1 MQVQYTRFHHG
12 KKKWG
17 LKGCTSTHLCF
28 CRCSHS
34 KSFKFDI
41 QSLHMFRGCII
52 FSYGVVSFPIISYGF
67 LTKGLL
73 FFQIHPERY
82 WPPVQ
87 GGAAKAPSGEV
98 GISNLNA
105 VTDIWWIYDVHL
117 RFKSWNS
124 EGFTRYLIWFSLILG
139 GKSSI
144 PLGELSTF
152 TNLKLDGSSSSCT
165 SPWAPFSSGRL
176 RMPDTVT

>member
-1 MQVQYTRFHHG
+1 MLFLYTPFHHR

-17 LKGCTSTHLCF
+17 LKGCTSPLHIYAFAGVPTL
-28 CRCSHS
+28 RVSS
-34 KSFKFDI
+34 LTFKV
-41 QSLHMFRGCII
+41 CI
-52 FSYGVVSFPIISYGF
+52 FSYGVVSVPIISYGF

-98 GISNLNA
+98 GISNLNV